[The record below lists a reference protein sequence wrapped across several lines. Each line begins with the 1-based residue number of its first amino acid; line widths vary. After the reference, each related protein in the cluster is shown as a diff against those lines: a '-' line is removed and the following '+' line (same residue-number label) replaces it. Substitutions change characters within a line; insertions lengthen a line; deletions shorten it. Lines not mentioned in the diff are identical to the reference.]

1 MAVEAHETSGH
12 EEHEEFEEHEEHEER
27 GLASRA
33 WIQWTTSAARVA
45 LAGVLFWAGWVK
57 FTEPPALQRQ
67 AVEAYELLP
76 EGLAGAV
83 GYGLPVLEMVLALL
97 LLAGFV
103 TRFSAVISA
112 LLMAVFIAGIA
123 SVWARGLNIDC
134 GCFGGGGAVAEGETK
149 YPQEI
154 MRDLGYL
161 ALAVWIAVFPPGRL
175 SVDRRL
181 GL

>member
-1 MAVEAHETSGH
+1 MVEAHETSGH
-12 EEHEEFEEHEEHEER
+12 EEHDKDAGHEGR
-27 GLASRA
+27 GPASRP
-33 WIQWTTSAARVA
+33 WIQWTTTAARVA

-97 LLAGFV
+97 LVAGFV
-103 TRFSAVISA
+103 TRFTAVLSA

-134 GCFGGGGAVAEGETK
+134 GCFGGGGAVAAGETE
-149 YPQEI
+149 YLQEI
-154 MRDLGYL
+154 LRDLGFL
-161 ALAVWIAVFPPGRL
+161 ALGVWIAVFPPGRL
-175 SVDRRL
+175 SLDRRL

>member
-1 MAVEAHETSGH
+1 MAETHETSGR
-12 EEHEEFEEHEEHEER
+12 EEHGELDGREGAAES
-27 GLASRA
+27 GLRHRPWVA
-33 WIQWTTSAARVA
+33 WATTAARVA

-57 FTEPPALQRQ
+57 FNEPPALQRQ

-76 EGLAGAV
+76 SGLAGAV

-97 LLAGFV
+97 LVAGFA

-154 MRDLGYL
+154 LRDLGYL

-175 SVDRRL
+175 SLDRRL

>member
-1 MAVEAHETSGH
+1 MAEAYEAPGH
-12 EEHEEFEEHEEHEER
+12 GEFDGREER
-27 GLASRA
+27 VERWPAGWVPWA
-33 WIQWTTSAARVA
+33 TTVARVA

-76 EGLAGAV
+76 SGAAGAV

-97 LLAGFV
+97 LLAGFA
-103 TRFSAVISA
+103 TRFTAIASAV
-112 LLMAVFIAGIA
+112 LMAVFIAGIVSA
-123 SVWARGLNIDC
+123 WARGLTIDC
-134 GCFGGGGAVAEGETK
+134 GCFGGGGQVSAGQTR
-149 YPQEI
+149 YLQEI
-154 MRDLGYL
+154 LRDIGFL

-175 SVDRRL
+175 SADQRL

>member
-1 MAVEAHETSGH
+1 MVVEAHETS
-12 EEHEEFEEHEEHEER
+12 EHEER
-27 GLASRA
+27 DEPGPGRLVARA
-33 WIQWTTSAARVA
+33 WTQWVTTVARVV

-57 FTEPPALQRQ
+57 FNEPPALQRQ

-76 EGLAGAV
+76 SGVAGAV

-97 LLAGFV
+97 LVVGFA

-112 LLMAVFIAGIA
+112 LLMVVFIAGIA

-134 GCFGGGGAVAEGETK
+134 GCFGGGGTVAEGDTK
-149 YPQEI
+149 YLQEI
-154 MRDLGYL
+154 LRDLGFL
-161 ALAVWIAVFPPGRL
+161 ALAVWTAVFPPGRL
-175 SVDRRL
+175 SLDRRL

>member
-1 MAVEAHETSGH
+1 MVEAHETPGH
-12 EEHEEFEEHEEHEER
+12 EEHDEYGEQEGR
-27 GLASRA
+27 GLASRP
-33 WIQWTTSAARVA
+33 WIQWTTTAARVA

-97 LLAGFV
+97 LVVGFV
-103 TRFSAVISA
+103 TRFSAVLSA
-112 LLMAVFIAGIA
+112 LLMAVFVAGIA
-123 SVWARGLNIDC
+123 SVWARGLSIDC
-134 GCFGGGGAVAEGETK
+134 GCFGGGGAVAAGETK
-149 YPQEI
+149 YLQEI
-154 MRDLGYL
+154 LRDLGFL
-161 ALAVWIAVFPPGRL
+161 ALGVWIAVFPPGRL
-175 SVDRRL
+175 SLDRRL

>member
-1 MAVEAHETSGH
+1 VVVEAHETS
-12 EEHEEFEEHEEHEER
+12 ENEER
-27 GLASRA
+27 DEPGRLVARP
-33 WIQWTTSAARVA
+33 WTQWATLVARLV

-57 FTEPPALQRQ
+57 FREPPALQRQ

-76 EGLAGAV
+76 DGLAGAV

-97 LLAGFV
+97 LVVGFA

-123 SVWARGLNIDC
+123 SVWARGLSIDC
-134 GCFGGGGAVAEGETK
+134 GCFGGGGAVAAGETK

-154 MRDLGYL
+154 LRDLGYL
-161 ALAVWIAVFPPGRL
+161 ALALWIAVFPPGRPAL
-175 SVDRRL
+175 DRRL